1 MIRTFKT
8 LLLILVAGIG
18 FTACEK
24 EYSEENGLL
33 PGAGGG
39 GGNGGGGGGGNNATC
54 KSCTYQPWCD
64 GTVYTFVDTSGT
76 GVTTSSQTLDII
88 ADTTIDGKTFHKTDA
103 GGGSNISYQN
113 CTNGV
118 TTLVAYNPSSLGGTT
133 VDKIYTVPL
142 KENAPVGTTWQEI
155 NAVSGTNAVYDY
167 EIIAKGVSR
176 TVLGVTFPDVIQV
189 HQTLSTEVFGISIPQ
204 SETDY
209 YFAKNVGMIE
219 AYTVDAFFGQ
229 LLLHRVIQSYSIP

>member
-8 LLLILVAGIG
+8 LLLVIVAGIS

-33 PGAGGG
+33 PGSGGG

-64 GTVYTFVDTSGT
+64 GSVYTYVDTT
-76 GVTTSSQTLDII
+76 GAGATTTSQTLDIL

-103 GGGSNISYQN
+103 GSSSNLSYQN

-118 TTLVAYNPSSLGGTT
+118 TTLVAYNPVGTGGST
-133 VDKIYTVPL
+133 VERINTVPI
-142 KENAPVGTTWQEI
+142 KENEPVGATWQEV
-155 NAVSGTNAVYDY
+155 NAVTGGNAVYDY
-167 EIIAKGVSR
+167 EIISKGSSR
-176 TVLGVTFPDVIQV
+176 TVLGVTFPDVIHV

-204 SETDY
+204 AETDY
-209 YFAKNVGMIE
+209 YYAKNVGLIE
-219 AYTVDAFFGQ
+219 AYTVDAFFGS
-229 LLLHRVIQSYSIP
+229 LLLHRVLQSYSIP